1 VTSLF
6 GHARHFAASAIASE
20 SVDARDWMRPTEPAE
35 LLAETLAVL
44 GAPAGETPAPDL
56 VTGLGR
62 EVWIDYVADT
72 GDDRDVSVAVAKMIF
87 ADYTNQAGR
96 SLPRGDV
103 LLFGGD
109 TAYPVATAEEIEQRL
124 LDPFNDVLADHDDGR
139 RRVLLGIPG
148 NHDWYDGLDGFA
160 RMFRKGV
167 RGHTQKA
174 PEPAE
179 LAATRRAGRG
189 RVGRSAGLVA
199 RGLHLDE
206 VGGIIGLVRGAA
218 GSVKAFFKGSSVRRT
233 KRLVLAGYEPVQ
245 ETTFWALPLAPGLAM
260 WGADRQ
266 LRKVDFRQRSFFQ
279 DRRAQEPNDAV
290 LVMAPDPSIA
300 YGESNDPGARALAAC
315 NLSLTDD
322 RVFFLT
328 GDMHHYERR
337 TVGRSLHVTAGGGG
351 AFVHGTRI
359 GLPTAMGAPTV
370 AFPDA
375 ATSRLLVA
383 QVPLK
388 LMAGKAGFLVHIACA
403 IVASIELASGNGLA
417 LGVTGVLVTLTVMA
431 LLYFVA
437 GHHRHHA
444 RRVAA
449 LAIPFGAGL
458 GLAPAALKLLL
469 GLVLPARAD
478 DTVVIIVYAFL
489 GAFLFGLFLTTLA
502 IAGLEHQQAFSVLGH
517 PGFKHFVRL
526 CVHPDGRIEAWTI
539 GKDDPLD
546 ATAPVLVDSFEFAAP
561 AALPLDRP
569 LGELPLQRA
578 PMDPEHASGLRDI
591 APALDEHAVDVL
603 PLDTRK

>member
-20 SVDARDWMRPTEPAE
+20 SVDARDWMRATGPAE
-35 LLAETLAVL
+35 LLVETLAVL
-44 GAPAGETPAPDL
+44 GARGTEVPARDL

-72 GDDRDVSVAVAKMIF
+72 GDDRDVSTAVAKMIF
-87 ADYTNQAGR
+87 ANYTDTAGR

-103 LLFGGD
+103 LVFGGD
-109 TAYPVATAEEIEQRL
+109 TAYPVATAEEIEARL
-124 LDPFNDVLADHDDGR
+124 LLPWTEVLAERDDGR

-160 RMFRKGV
+160 RMFRKGA
-167 RGHTQKA
+167 RGHLPRA
-174 PEPAE
+174 SAPAE
-179 LAATRRAGRG
+179 PGPSRRTGRG
-189 RVGRSAGLVA
+189 RVARSAGLVA

-206 VGGIIGLVRGAA
+206 VGGIIGLLRGAA
-218 GSVKAFFKGSSVRRT
+218 SSVKAFFKGSSVRRK
-233 KRLVLAGYEPVQ
+233 KRLVLDGYEPVQ
-245 ETTFWALPLAPGLAM
+245 EATYWALPLAPGLAM

-266 LRKVDFRQRSFFQ
+266 LRKVDFRQRTFFQ
-279 DRRAQEPNDAV
+279 DRRSEAPDETV
-290 LVMAPDPSIA
+290 LFIAPDPAIA
-300 YGESNDPGARALAAC
+300 YGEPNAPGAKALAAC
-315 NLSLTDD
+315 NLSFAKD
-322 RVFFLT
+322 RVFYLT

-337 TVGRSLHVTAGGGG
+337 EVGRSVHVTAGGGG

-359 GLPTAMGAPTV
+359 GLPTAMGPPLV

-375 ATSRLLVA
+375 TTSRLLVA

-403 IVASIELASGNGLA
+403 IVASIELASGRGLA
-417 LGVTGVLVTLTVMA
+417 LGVTGIAVTITIIV

-437 GHHRHHA
+437 GHHRRHA

-449 LAIPFGAGL
+449 LAIPFGSGL

-469 GLVLPARAD
+469 GLVLPERAN
-478 DTVVIIVYAFL
+478 DTVVILLYAFL
-489 GAFLFGLFLTTLA
+489 GAFLFGTFLTTLA

-526 CVHPDGRIEAWTI
+526 CVHRDGRIEAWTI

-546 ATAPVLVDSFEFAAP
+546 DRAAVLVDRFELSASAP
-561 AALPLDRP
+561 AA
-569 LGELPLQRA
+569 EVA
-578 PMDPEHASGLRDI
+578 A
-591 APALDEHAVDVL
+591 
-603 PLDTRK
+603 

>member
-1 VTSLF
+1 MLAVTSLEPRGNGPPPLTFHQGAHPPYAIRWFGVTSLF

-35 LLAETLAVL
+35 LLAESLAVL
-44 GAPAGETPAPDL
+44 GAPPGRTPAPDL

-87 ADYTNQAGR
+87 ADYTNSAGR

-160 RMFRKGV
+160 RMFRKGA
-167 RGHTQKA
+167 RGHAQKS

-199 RGLHLDE
+199 RSLHLDE

-218 GSVKAFFKGSSVRRT
+218 GSVKAFFKGSSVRRK

-245 ETTFWALPLAPGLAM
+245 EATFWALPLAPGLAM

-279 DRRAQEPNDAV
+279 DRRAQAPNDAV
-290 LVMAPDPSIA
+290 LFIAPDPAIA
-300 YGESNDPGARALAAC
+300 YGERNEPGARALAAC
-315 NLSLTDD
+315 NLSLADD

-337 TVGRSLHVTAGGGG
+337 EVGRSVHVTAGGGG

-359 GLPTAMGAPTV
+359 GLPTAMGPPTV

-417 LGVTGVLVTLTVMA
+417 LGVTGVIVTLTVMA

-449 LAIPFGAGL
+449 LAVPFGA
-458 GLAPAALKLLL
+458 A
-469 GLVLPARAD
+469 
-478 DTVVIIVYAFL
+478 
-489 GAFLFGLFLTTLA
+489 
-502 IAGLEHQQAFSVLGH
+502 
-517 PGFKHFVRL
+517 
-526 CVHPDGRIEAWTI
+526 
-539 GKDDPLD
+539 
-546 ATAPVLVDSFEFAAP
+546 
-561 AALPLDRP
+561 
-569 LGELPLQRA
+569 
-578 PMDPEHASGLRDI
+578 
-591 APALDEHAVDVL
+591 
-603 PLDTRK
+603 